1 MSRKIATR
9 KRPNRPVEGGQAA
22 GVLFKWEEGGE
33 DWAGVFIDGD
43 VEGLDAAAGGGD
55 GSGRRWRGRRVVGTD
70 QFLDAEVEEVAR
82 AARS

>member
-43 VEGLDAAAGGGD
+43 VEGLGAAAGVAMGAVAGGA
-55 GSGRRWRGRRVVGTD
+55 
-70 QFLDAEVEEVAR
+70 DAGWWERSPVAR
-82 AARS
+82 TPGGGNGPIS